1 MSQPNAKEFQTLRFK
16 ISDSKSRSLPKISA
30 ILGTCP
36 NFMKRDLDLIRYIL
50 LDVENWN
57 HPQPMFLEGMS
68 YEGKNKQEIGY
79 QIDLLNDAGYLDAR
93 IIKGGQGV
101 TYETA
106 AILRMTMPGHEYLD
120 SVRDPKV
127 WNKTKSVLENV
138 GGSAALEVIKDVAA
152 KVTAELLKPFLGG
165 G

>member
-1 MSQPNAKEFQTLRFK
+1 MKPTWGDLTKVRTRKKEGSRTRIVRETSCNQILVRFLLAKSPTTGL
-16 ISDSKSRSLPKISA
+16 SRCDGRHLP
-30 ILGTCP
+30 
-36 NFMKRDLDLIRYIL
+36 
-50 LDVENWN
+50 
-57 HPQPMFLEGMS
+57 
-68 YEGKNKQEIGY
+68 
-79 QIDLLNDAGYLDAR
+79 NDAGYIDAR

-106 AILRMTMPGHEYLD
+106 GILRMTMAGHEYLD